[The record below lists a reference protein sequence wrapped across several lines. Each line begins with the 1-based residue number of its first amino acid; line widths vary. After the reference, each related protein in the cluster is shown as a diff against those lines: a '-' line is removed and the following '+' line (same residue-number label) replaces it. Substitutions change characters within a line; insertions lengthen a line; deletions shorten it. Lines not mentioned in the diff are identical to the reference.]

1 MNPMSASPRKAVVET
16 YLEGFRRGDHATILD
31 CLTDDVEWEMPG
43 YFSHRGKD
51 AFDKEIENEAF
62 VGHPVITADRLVEE
76 GDTVVAIG
84 AVQGRFRTGEPLE
97 AVFAD
102 VFTFRGDK
110 ISRLETYQVTLS
122 PPPAAA

>member
-1 MNPMSASPRKAVVET
+1 MSSPRKAAVEA
-16 YLEGFRRGDHATILD
+16 YLEGFRRGDHAAILA
-31 CLTDDVEWEMPG
+31 CLTDDVVWDMPG

-51 AFDKEIENEAF
+51 AFDKEIENDAF

-84 AVQGRFRTGEPLE
+84 AVEASWRSGDRLQ

-110 ISRLETYQVTLS
+110 ISRVETYQVNLT
-122 PPPAAA
+122 PMPGGA